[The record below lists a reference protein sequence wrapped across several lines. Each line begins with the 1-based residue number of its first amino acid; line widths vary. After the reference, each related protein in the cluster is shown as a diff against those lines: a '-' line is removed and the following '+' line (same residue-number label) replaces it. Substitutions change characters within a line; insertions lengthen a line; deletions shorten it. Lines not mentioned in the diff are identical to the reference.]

1 MGDKVF
7 IFDTT
12 LRDGEQVPGA
22 KLAREQKVEIA
33 KQLAALKVDII
44 EAGFPASSPGDFES
58 VREVAR
64 VVKGPVI
71 TGLARAV
78 RKDID
83 TLWEAVKVA
92 RRPRIHTF
100 LGTSDIHI
108 QKKFRSDRE
117 KILQW
122 CVDTVKYARSLCPD
136 VEFSTEDAARTD
148 FEFLCRS
155 VEAIAK
161 AGATTINVPDTVG
174 YATPQ
179 EMADRIRRL
188 KEKVP
193 ALDKA
198 ILSMHCHNDLGM
210 ATANTLAGI
219 YAGARQAEV
228 TVNGI
233 GERAGNAALEEVVMA
248 IRTRK
253 GLFGDVYTDVN
264 AKEIAKTSK
273 MVAALMGLP
282 VQRNKAIVGTNAF
295 AHSSGIHQDGIIK
308 DRSTYE
314 IIRPEDVGV
323 SAHTFAL
330 TARSGRAA
338 LKHHIA
344 GLGHKLSD
352 AQVDTIYEKFLA
364 VADKKKE
371 VMVEDLEVLV
381 QEELFKVP
389 ETYRLEHI
397 QILSGSRAT
406 PMAALRVKRRGEVIE
421 EASTGN
427 GPIDA
432 AYKCIE
438 RIVGQKFTLLNFGLN
453 AVTSGKDAIGEATVR
468 VRTNGTIFAGGARS
482 PDIVEAA
489 VKAFLN
495 AINRWVAEEAKAK
508 AAPKRKAK
516 GQTPVAAASLGRA
529 ARGPRATCTP
539 PGGARRRRA

>member
-1 MGDKVF
+1 MADKVF

-22 KLAREQKVEIA
+22 KLARDQKVEIA
-33 KQLAALKVDII
+33 RQLAVLNVDII

-58 VREVAR
+58 VHAVAKT
-64 VVKGPVI
+64 VKGPVI

-78 RKDID
+78 KKDID
-83 TLWEAVKVA
+83 TLWDAVKVA

-108 QKKFRSDRE
+108 QKKFRADRE

-122 CVDTVKYARSLCPD
+122 CVDTVKYARSLCRD
-136 VEFSTEDAARTD
+136 VEFSTEDASRTD
-148 FEFLCRS
+148 FEYLCRT
-155 VEAIAK
+155 VDAIVK
-161 AGATTINVPDTVG
+161 AGATTINIPDTVG

-179 EMADRIRRL
+179 EMADRVRRL

-193 ALDKA
+193 ALDHA
-198 ILSMHCHNDLGM
+198 ILSMHCHDDLGM
-210 ATANTLAGI
+210 STANTLAGI
-219 YAGARQAEV
+219 LAGARQAEV

-233 GERAGNAALEEVVMA
+233 GERAGNASLEEVVLA

-253 GLFGDVYTDVN
+253 DIFGGLVTGINT
-264 AKEIAKTSK
+264 KEISRTSR
-273 MVAALMGLP
+273 MVSKLMGLP
-282 VQRNKAIVGTNAF
+282 IQRNKAIVGSNAF

-323 SAHTFAL
+323 TAHTFAL

-338 LKHHIA
+338 LKHHIS
-344 GLGHKLSD
+344 GMGHQLTD
-352 AQVDTIYEKFLA
+352 AQLAEIYEKFL
-364 VADKKKE
+364 VLADKKKE

-397 QILSGSRAT
+397 QILSGTRAT
-406 PMAALRVKRRGEVIE
+406 PMAALRVKRHGEVIE

-438 RIVGQKFTLLNFGLN
+438 RIVGQRFTLLNFGLN

-468 VRTNGTIFAGGARS
+468 VRTNGTIFAGGAS
-482 PDIVEAA
+482 STDIIEAA

-495 AINRWVAEEAKAK
+495 AINRWVAEEEKA
-508 AAPKRKAK
+508 
-516 GQTPVAAASLGRA
+516 RA
-529 ARGPRATCTP
+529 ARKGKSK
-539 PGGARRRRA
+539 RREPVPVVSV

>member
-1 MGDKVF
+1 MAERVY

-22 KLAREQKVEIA
+22 KLAKEEKVKIA
-33 KQLAALKVDII
+33 RQLATLGVDII

-58 VREVAR
+58 VQAVAKEVR
-64 VVKGPVI
+64 GPVI

-78 RKDID
+78 KKDID
-83 TLWEAVKVA
+83 TLWEAVKIA
-92 RRPRIHTF
+92 KRPRIHTF

-122 CVDTVKYARSLCPD
+122 CVDTVKYACSLCPD

-148 FEFLCRS
+148 FEYLCRT
-155 VEAIAK
+155 VEAVVK
-161 AGATTINVPDTVG
+161 AGARTINVPDTVG

-179 EMADRIRRL
+179 EMADRVRRL

-193 ALDKA
+193 ALDKV
-198 ILSMHCHNDLGM
+198 ILSMHCHNDLGL

-219 YAGARQAEV
+219 LAGARQAEV

-233 GERAGNAALEEVVMA
+233 GERAGNAALEEVAMA

-253 GLFGDVYTDVN
+253 DIFRNLYTGLNT
-264 AKEIAKTSK
+264 KEIMKTSK
-273 MVAALMGLP
+273 MVSALMGLP
-282 VQRNKAIVGTNAF
+282 VQRNKAIVGMNAF

-314 IIRPEDVGV
+314 IVRPEDVGG
-323 SAHTFAL
+323 SAHSFTL

-338 LKHHIA
+338 LKHHIS
-344 GLGHKLSD
+344 GMGHKLSEGQLN
-352 AQVDTIYEKFLA
+352 AIYEKFL
-364 VADKKKE
+364 VLADKKKE
-371 VMVEDLEVLV
+371 VMVEDLEILV

-389 ETYRLEHI
+389 ETYRLEHV
-397 QILSGSRAT
+397 QILSSTEAT
-406 PMAALRVKRRGEVIE
+406 PMAAIRLRRGDEVIE

-427 GPIDA
+427 GPIEA

-438 RIVGQKFTLLNFGLN
+438 RVVGRNFRLINFGLS

-468 VRTNGTIFAGGARS
+468 IQDNGTIFAGAAS
-482 PDIVEAA
+482 STDIIEAA
-489 VKAFLN
+489 VKAYVN
-495 AINRWVAEEAKAK
+495 AINRWVADQEKAK
-508 AAPKRKAK
+508 AARKTGKRKGVRK
-516 GQTPVAAASLGRA
+516 AAIAS
-529 ARGPRATCTP
+529 P
-539 PGGARRRRA
+539 

>member
-1 MGDKVF
+1 MAEKVF

-22 KLAREQKVEIA
+22 KLAKELKVEIA
-33 KQLAALKVDII
+33 KQLAVLKVDII
-44 EAGFPASSPGDFES
+44 EAGFPASSPGDFDA
-58 VREVAR
+58 VQEVAR

-108 QKKFRSDRE
+108 QKKFRSDRD

-155 VEAIAK
+155 VEAIVK

-198 ILSMHCHNDLGM
+198 VLSMHCHNDLGM

-219 YAGARQAEV
+219 LAGARQAEV

-253 GLFGDVYTDVN
+253 EVFGNLYTDVN
-264 AKEIAKTSK
+264 VREIAKTSK
-273 MVAALMGLP
+273 MVSALMGLP
-282 VQRNKAIVGTNAF
+282 IQRNKAIVGTNAF
-295 AHSSGIHQDGIIK
+295 AHSSGIHQDGILK

-323 SAHTFAL
+323 SAHTFTL

-344 GLGHKLSD
+344 AFGHSLND
-352 AQVDTIYEKFLA
+352 AQMDA
-364 VADKKKE
+364 VYRRFIELADKKKE
-371 VMVEDLEVLV
+371 VKIEDLEVLV

-397 QILSGSRAT
+397 QILSGTRAT
-406 PMAALRVKRRGEVIE
+406 PMAALRVRYGNEVIE
-421 EASTGN
+421 EAATGN

-438 RIVGQKFTLLNFGLN
+438 RIVGHKFTLINFGLN
-453 AVTSGKDAIGEATVR
+453 AITSGEDAIGEATVR
-468 VRTNGTIFAGGARS
+468 IRTNGTIFAGGAS
-482 PDIVEAA
+482 STDIIEAA
-489 VKAFLN
+489 VKAYLS
-495 AINRWVAEEAKAK
+495 AINRWVAAEEREK
-508 AAPKRKAK
+508 AARKGGRKARGK
-516 GQTPVAAASLGRA
+516 APTASV
-529 ARGPRATCTP
+529 
-539 PGGARRRRA
+539 

>member
-1 MGDKVF
+1 MAERVF

-22 KLAREQKVEIA
+22 KLAKEEKVKIA
-33 KQLAALKVDII
+33 RQLAALKVDII

-58 VREVAR
+58 VQAIARE
-64 VVKGPVI
+64 VKGPVV

-78 RKDID
+78 KKDID
-83 TLWEAVKVA
+83 TLWEAVRVA
-92 RRPRIHTF
+92 KRPRIHTF

-122 CVDTVKYARSLCPD
+122 CVDTVKYACSLCHD
-136 VEFSTEDAARTD
+136 VEFSTEDASRTD
-148 FEFLCRS
+148 FDFLCRT
-155 VEAIAK
+155 VEAVVK
-161 AGATTINVPDTVG
+161 AGAKTINVPDTVG

-193 ALDKA
+193 ALDRV
-198 ILSMHCHNDLGM
+198 ILSMHCHNDLGL

-219 YAGARQAEV
+219 LAGARQAEV

-233 GERAGNAALEEVVMA
+233 GERAGNAALEEVVLA

-253 GLFGDVYTDVN
+253 EIFGGLDTKID
-264 AKEIAKTSK
+264 AKEIMKTSK
-273 MVAALMGLP
+273 MVSTLMGLP

-314 IIRPEDVGV
+314 IIRPEDVGG
-323 SAHTFAL
+323 SAHTFTL

-338 LKHHIA
+338 LKHHISNM
-344 GLGHKLSD
+344 GHKLTD
-352 AQVDTIYEKFLA
+352 GQMDTLYEKFLGL
-364 VADKKKE
+364 ADKKKE
-371 VMVEDLEVLV
+371 VMVEDLEILV

-389 ETYRLEHI
+389 ETYRLEHV
-397 QILSGSRAT
+397 QILSSTEAT
-406 PMAALRVKRRGEVIE
+406 PMAALRLRCHNEVLE

-427 GPIDA
+427 GPIEA

-438 RIVGQKFTLLNFGLN
+438 RIVGKRFRLINFGLS

-468 VRTNGTIFAGGARS
+468 IRDNGTIFAGAAS
-482 PDIVEAA
+482 STDIIEAA
-489 VKAFLN
+489 VKAYLN
-495 AINRWVAEEAKAK
+495 AINRWVAEEKKTKAGRKGKKKPAKK
-508 AAPKRKAK
+508 MKITFP
-516 GQTPVAAASLGRA
+516 
-529 ARGPRATCTP
+529 
-539 PGGARRRRA
+539 

>member
-1 MGDKVF
+1 MAEKVY

-22 KLAREQKVEIA
+22 KLSMEQKVKIA
-33 KQLAALKVDII
+33 KQLAALGVDVI

-58 VREVAR
+58 VRAVAR
-64 VVKGPVI
+64 EVKGPVI
-71 TGLARAV
+71 AGLARAV

-83 TLWEAVKVA
+83 TLWEAIKVA
-92 RRPRIHTF
+92 KRPRIHAF

-117 KILQW
+117 KILGW
-122 CVDTVKYARSLCPD
+122 CVDTVKYARSLCPN
-136 VEFSTEDAARTD
+136 VEFSTEDASRTD
-148 FEFLCRS
+148 FEYLCRT
-155 VEAIAK
+155 VEAVVK

-179 EMADRIRRL
+179 EMAERIRRL
-188 KEKVP
+188 REKVP
-193 ALDKA
+193 ALDNA
-198 ILSMHCHNDLGM
+198 ILSMHCHNDLGL

-273 MVAALMGLP
+273 MVSALMGLP

-344 GLGHKLSD
+344 GFGHKLSD
-352 AQVDTIYEKFLA
+352 AQLDAVYAKFLE

-406 PMAALRVKRRGEVIE
+406 PMAALRVKRHGEVIE

-438 RIVGQKFTLLNFGLN
+438 RIVGHRFTLLTFGLN

-468 VRTNGTIFAGGARS
+468 IRTNGTIFAGGAS
-482 PDIVEAA
+482 STDIIEAA

-495 AINRWVAEEAKAK
+495 AINRWVAEED
-508 AAPKRKAK
+508 KAK
-516 GQTPVAAASLGRA
+516 GIRKGS
-529 ARGPRATCTP
+529 
-539 PGGARRRRA
+539 ARRREPAPAVSL

>member
-1 MGDKVF
+1 MADKVF

-22 KLAREQKVEIA
+22 KLAKEQKVEIA
-33 KQLAALKVDII
+33 KQLAALQVDII
-44 EAGFPASSPGDFES
+44 EAGFPASSPGDFEA

-83 TLWEAVKVA
+83 TLWEAVKGA
-92 RRPRIHTF
+92 KRPRIHTF

-117 KILQW
+117 KILRW

-136 VEFSTEDAARTD
+136 VEFSTEDASRTD

-155 VEAIAK
+155 VEAIVK

-198 ILSMHCHNDLGM
+198 VLSMHCHNDLGL

-219 YAGARQAEV
+219 LAGARQAEV

-233 GERAGNAALEEVVMA
+233 GERAGNAAMEEVVMA

-253 GLFGDVYTDVN
+253 EVFGKLFTDVN
-264 AKEIAKTSK
+264 VREIAKTSK
-273 MVAALMGLP
+273 MVSALMGLP

-295 AHSSGIHQDGIIK
+295 AHSSGIHQDGILK

-323 SAHTFAL
+323 SAHTFTL

-344 GLGHKLSD
+344 SFGTSTD
-352 AQVDTIYEKFLA
+352 ARWTPFTEIHRA
-364 VADKKKE
+364 GG
-371 VMVEDLEVLV
+371 
-381 QEELFKVP
+381 QEE
-389 ETYRLEHI
+389 
-397 QILSGSRAT
+397 GSEG
-406 PMAALRVKRRGEVIE
+406 RGP
-421 EASTGN
+421 GD
-427 GPIDA
+427 P
-432 AYKCIE
+432 
-438 RIVGQKFTLLNFGLN
+438 R
-453 AVTSGKDAIGEATVR
+453 
-468 VRTNGTIFAGGARS
+468 AGGAVQGPGDLPAGAH
-482 PDIVEAA
+482 PDPFGHEGDADGRPPGA
-489 VKAFLN
+489 VRHRG
-495 AINRWVAEEAKAK
+495 NRGSGHGKRADRRGLQVHRADRGSRIHADRLRPERDHFRRGRHRGGDGPDPDERDDLRGRGQLDGHHRGGGQGVPFRHQPLGGRRGTGKCRAQRGAPAQGCGAGRGGLGTVPEKDL
-508 AAPKRKAK
+508 AAP
-516 GQTPVAAASLGRA
+516 
-529 ARGPRATCTP
+529 
-539 PGGARRRRA
+539 

>member
-1 MGDKVF
+1 MADKVF

-22 KLAREQKVEIA
+22 KLAKEQKLEIA
-33 KQLAALKVDII
+33 RQLAALNVDII
-44 EAGFPASSPGDFES
+44 EAGFPASSPGDFEA
-58 VREVAR
+58 VRTVAR
-64 VVKGPVI
+64 EVKGPVI

-92 RRPRIHTF
+92 KRPRIHTF

-108 QKKFRSDRE
+108 QKKFRSDRD

-122 CVDTVKYARSLCPD
+122 CVDTVKYAKSLCPD

-155 VEAIAK
+155 VEAIVR

-198 ILSMHCHNDLGM
+198 VISMHCHNDLGM

-219 YAGARQAEV
+219 AAGARQAEV

-253 GLFGDVYTDVN
+253 EVFGHLYTDVKV
-264 AKEIAKTSK
+264 KEIAKTSK
-273 MVAALMGLP
+273 MVSALMGLP
-282 VQRNKAIVGTNAF
+282 IQRNKAIVGSNAF
-295 AHSSGIHQDGIIK
+295 AHSSGIHQDGILK

-323 SAHTFAL
+323 SAHTFTL

-338 LKHHIA
+338 LKHHISSF
-344 GLGHKLSD
+344 GHTLTD
-352 AQVDTIYEKFLA
+352 AQLDAVYQKFLA

-371 VMVEDLEVLV
+371 VKVEELEILV
-381 QEELFKVP
+381 QEEVFKVP

-397 QILSGSRAT
+397 QILSGTQAT
-406 PMAALRVKRRGEVIE
+406 PMAALRVRCKGQVIE

-438 RIVGQKFTLLNFGLN
+438 RIVGHKFTLINFGLN
-453 AVTSGKDAIGEATVR
+453 AVTSGEDAIGEATVR
-468 VRTNGTIFAGGARS
+468 IRTNGTIFAGAAS
-482 PDIVEAA
+482 STDIIEAA
-489 VKAFLN
+489 VKAYIS
-495 AINRWVAEEAKAK
+495 AINRWVASDERDK
-508 AAPKRKAK
+508 AARKGAK
-516 GQTPVAAASLGRA
+516 KSRGKAPAVSL
-529 ARGPRATCTP
+529 
-539 PGGARRRRA
+539 

>member
-1 MGDKVF
+1 MADKVF

-12 LRDGEQVPGA
+12 LRDWVQVPGA
-22 KLAREQKVEIA
+22 KLAKEQKVEIA
-33 KQLAALKVDII
+33 RQLAALNVDII
-44 EAGFPASSPGDFES
+44 EAGFPASSPGDFDA

-92 RRPRIHTF
+92 KRPRIHTF

-108 QKKFRSDRE
+108 QKKFRSDRD

-122 CVDTVKYARSLCPD
+122 CVETVKYARSLCPD

-155 VEAIAK
+155 VEAIVK

-174 YATPQ
+174 YATPI

-193 ALDKA
+193 ALDRA
-198 ILSMHCHNDLGM
+198 VISMHCHNDLGL

-219 YAGARQAEV
+219 LAGARQAEV

-233 GERAGNAALEEVVMA
+233 GERAGNAALEEVVLA

-253 GLFGDVYTDVN
+253 EVFANLYTGVN
-264 AKEIAKTSK
+264 VKEISKTSK
-273 MVAALMGLP
+273 MVSALMGLP
-282 VQRNKAIVGTNAF
+282 VQRNKAIVGA
-295 AHSSGIHQDGIIK
+295 
-308 DRSTYE
+308 
-314 IIRPEDVGV
+314 IRPEDVGV
-323 SAHTFAL
+323 TAHTFTL

-338 LKHHIA
+338 LKHHISSF
-344 GLGHKLSD
+344 GHTLND
-352 AQVDTIYEKFLA
+352 AQMDAVYNKFLEL
-364 VADKKKE
+364 ADKKKE
-371 VMVEDLEVLV
+371 VKVEELEILV

-397 QILSGSRAT
+397 QILSGTKAT
-406 PMAALRVKRRGEVIE
+406 PMAALRVRCRNEVIE

-438 RIVGQKFTLLNFGLN
+438 RIVGHKFALINFGLN
-453 AVTSGKDAIGEATVR
+453 AVTSGEDAIGEATVR
-468 VRTNGTIFAGGARS
+468 IRTNGTIFAGAAS
-482 PDIVEAA
+482 STDIIEASVRA
-489 VKAFLN
+489 YLA
-495 AINRWVAEEAKAK
+495 AINRWVAAEEREK
-508 AAPKRKAK
+508 AARKGAK
-516 GQTPVAAASLGRA
+516 KPRGKAPAASL
-529 ARGPRATCTP
+529 
-539 PGGARRRRA
+539 

>member
-1 MGDKVF
+1 MADKVF

-22 KLAREQKVEIA
+22 KLVKEQKVEVA
-33 KQLAALKVDII
+33 RQLAALNVDII
-44 EAGFPASSPGDFES
+44 EAGFPASSPGDFDA
-58 VREVAR
+58 VRTVAR
-64 VVKGPVI
+64 EVKGPVI

-92 RRPRIHTF
+92 KRPRIHTF

-108 QKKFRSDRE
+108 QKKFRSDRD

-122 CVDTVKYARSLCPD
+122 CVDTVKYAKSLCPD

-155 VEAIAK
+155 VEAIVK

-193 ALDKA
+193 ALDRA
-198 ILSMHCHNDLGM
+198 VISMHCHNDLGL

-219 YAGARQAEV
+219 LAGARQAEV

-233 GERAGNAALEEVVMA
+233 GERAGNAALEEVVMG

-253 GLFGDVYTDVN
+253 EVYGHLYTDVKV
-264 AKEIAKTSK
+264 KEIAKTSK
-273 MVAALMGLP
+273 MVSALMGLP
-282 VQRNKAIVGTNAF
+282 VQRNKAIVGSNAF
-295 AHSSGIHQDGIIK
+295 AHSSGIHQDGILK

-323 SAHTFAL
+323 TAHTFTL

-338 LKHHIA
+338 LKHHISSF
-344 GLGHKLSD
+344 GHTPTD
-352 AQVDTIYEKFLA
+352 AQLDAVYQKFLA

-371 VMVEDLEVLV
+371 VKIEELEILV

-397 QILSGSRAT
+397 QILSGTQAT
-406 PMAALRVKRRGEVIE
+406 PMAALRMRRGGEVVE

-438 RIVGQKFTLLNFGLN
+438 RIVGHKFTLINFGLN
-453 AVTSGKDAIGEATVR
+453 AVTSGEDAIGEATVR
-468 VRTNGTIFAGGARS
+468 IRTNGTIFAGAAS
-482 PDIVEAA
+482 STDIIEAA
-489 VKAFLN
+489 VKAYIS
-495 AINRWVAEEAKAK
+495 AINRWVASEEREK
-508 AAPKRKAK
+508 AARKGARK
-516 GQTPVAAASLGRA
+516 TGGKAPAASL
-529 ARGPRATCTP
+529 
-539 PGGARRRRA
+539 

>member
-1 MGDKVF
+1 MADKVF

-22 KLAREQKVEIA
+22 KLAKEQKVEIA
-33 KQLAALKVDII
+33 RQLAALRVDII
-44 EAGFPASSPGDFES
+44 EAGFPASSPGDFEA

-64 VVKGPVI
+64 TVKGPVI

-83 TLWEAVKVA
+83 TLWEAVRVA
-92 RRPRIHTF
+92 KRPRIHTF

-108 QKKFRSDRE
+108 QKKFRSDRD

-122 CVDTVKYARSLCPD
+122 CVDTVRYARSLCAD

-155 VEAIAK
+155 VEAIVK

-174 YATPQ
+174 YATPI

-193 ALDKA
+193 SLDRA
-198 ILSMHCHNDLGM
+198 VISMHCHNDLGM

-219 YAGARQAEV
+219 LAGARQAEV

-248 IRTRK
+248 LRTRK
-253 GLFGDVYTDVN
+253 EVFGNLRTDVDV
-264 AKEIAKTSK
+264 KEISKTSK
-273 MVAALMGLP
+273 MVSALMGLP
-282 VQRNKAIVGTNAF
+282 VQRNKAIVGANAF
-295 AHSSGIHQDGIIK
+295 AHSSGIHQDGILK

-323 SAHTFAL
+323 TAHTFAL

-344 GLGHKLSD
+344 SFGHDLNEVQMD
-352 AQVDTIYEKFLA
+352 AVYGKFIEL
-364 VADKKKE
+364 ADKKKE
-371 VMVEDLEVLV
+371 VKLEELEILV
-381 QEELFKVP
+381 QEELFRVP
-389 ETYRLEHI
+389 ETYVLEHI
-397 QILSGSRAT
+397 QILSGTKAT
-406 PMAALRVKRRGEVIE
+406 PMAALRVRRSGEVIE
-421 EASTGN
+421 EAATGN

-438 RIVGQKFTLLNFGLN
+438 RIVGHKFTLINFGLN
-453 AVTSGKDAIGEATVR
+453 AITSGEDAIGEATVR
-468 VRTNGTIFAGGARS
+468 IRTNGTIFAGAAS
-482 PDIVEAA
+482 STDIIEAS
-489 VKAFLN
+489 VKAYLS
-495 AINRWVAEEAKAK
+495 AINRWVASEEREK
-508 AAPKRKAK
+508 AARKGGGQRK
-516 GQTPVAAASLGRA
+516 GKEPVAAL
-529 ARGPRATCTP
+529 
-539 PGGARRRRA
+539 